1 MSTLPSLEILIEQ
14 FRRLPSVGRRSA
26 ERMAYAILDY
36 SKEEANF
43 FANAII
49 EAKENIK
56 RCKVCH
62 NFSED
67 EICPVCSDESR
78 DHSVICVVEDARD
91 IISLEKVK
99 DYLGVYHVI
108 GGTISPMK
116 GVSPED
122 LNIKSLMYRLSNDDI
137 SEIIIATNPT
147 VEGETTALYIS
158 RLVKPLGIKVTRLA
172 YGMPVGGELD
182 HADEVTIGRAIEGR
196 KEL

>member
-1 MSTLPSLEILIEQ
+1 M
-14 FRRLPSVGRRSA
+14 GRRSA

-36 SKEEANF
+36 SKEEAEY

-49 EAKENIK
+49 DAKENIK
-56 RCKVCH
+56 RCRICH

-67 EICPVCSDESR
+67 DICPVCNDENR
-78 DHSVICVVEDARD
+78 DHDIICVVEDARD

-99 DYLGVYHVI
+99 EYHGVYHVL

-122 LNIKSLMYRLSNDDI
+122 LNLKSLMHRLSNDDV

-158 RLVKPLGIKVTRLA
+158 RLVKPLGVKVTRLA

>member
-1 MSTLPSLEILIEQ
+1 MSTLPSLELLIEQ
-14 FRRLPSVGRRSA
+14 FRRLPSVGRKSA
-26 ERMAYAILDY
+26 ERMAYSILDY
-36 SKEEANF
+36 SKEEAEL

-67 EICPVCSDESR
+67 EICPVCADEER
-78 DHSVICVVEDARD
+78 DRNILCVVEDARD

-99 DYLGVYHVI
+99 NYNGVYHVI
-108 GGTISPMK
+108 GGTISPMN
-116 GVSPED
+116 GVTPDD
-122 LNIKSLMYRLSNDDI
+122 LNIKTLMLRINNDGID
-137 SEIIIATNPT
+137 EVIIATNPT

-158 RLVKPLGIKVTRLA
+158 KLIKPLGVKVSRLA

-182 HADEVTIGRAIEGR
+182 HADEVTIMRALEGR